1 VCDNLGFRGV
11 ACIQITRNTECLP
24 FNKGIATKN
33 AENGGGFAGEHGA
46 DYDFETHGI

>member
-1 VCDNLGFRGV
+1 VCDNLGFCGIARV
-11 ACIQITRNTECLP
+11 QITRDAECLP

-33 AENGGGFAGEHGA
+33 AENGGGLAGEHGA